1 MADPGIDIDVQGG
14 VAAVWMNRP
23 ERHNAF
29 DEQLI
34 QELCRA
40 FTELDGDPQ
49 VRVVVLGGRGKSF
62 CSGADLGWMQR
73 MATFTE
79 AENLRDAGELARMLE
94 LLYRM
99 RKPTIARVH
108 GAALAGGMGL
118 VAACDVAIA
127 TPAARFGMTEV
138 RIGLIPATVS
148 PYVIRAIG
156 ARAAQRYFL
165 TAERFGAEDALR
177 LGLVHEVCTLE
188 SLDQRLALLIKDLLA
203 GGPESQAACKN
214 LVAEVVDRPIND
226 ALIAETCGRIAAAR
240 VGAEA
245 QAGISAF
252 FAKRTPP
259 WA

>member
-1 MADPGIDIDVQGG
+1 MADPGIEIDVQGG

-23 ERHNAF
+23 ARHNAF
-29 DEQLI
+29 DEPLI
-34 QELCRA
+34 QELCGA
-40 FTELDGDPQ
+40 FTDLDADSR
-49 VRVVVLGGRGKSF
+49 VRVVILGGRGKSF

-79 AENLRDAGELARMLE
+79 DENLRDAGELARMLK

-118 VAACDVAIA
+118 VAACDIA
-127 TPAARFGMTEV
+127 LAAPAAVFGMTEV

-165 TAERFGAEDALR
+165 TAERFGPEDALR
-177 LGLVHEVCTLE
+177 LGLVQEICPAEL
-188 SLDQRLALLIKDLLA
+188 LDERLARLTQDLLA
-203 GGPESQAACKN
+203 GGPESQAACKR
-214 LVAEVVDRPIND
+214 LVAQVADQPISD
-226 ALIAETCGRIAAAR
+226 ALIADTCCRIAAAR
-240 VGAEA
+240 VGVEA
-245 QAGISAF
+245 QAGIGAF
-252 FAKRTPP
+252 FGKRTPP